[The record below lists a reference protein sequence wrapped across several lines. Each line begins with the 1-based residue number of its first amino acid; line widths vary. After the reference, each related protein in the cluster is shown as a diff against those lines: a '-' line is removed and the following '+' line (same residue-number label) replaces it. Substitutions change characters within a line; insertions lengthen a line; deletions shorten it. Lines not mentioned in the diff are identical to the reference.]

1 MSDRI
6 HPYTRIV
13 GAIIVPFLVAAFML
27 LYPLAATTDRF
38 FAWTILPPIT
48 AMLLGSAYA
57 GGIVFFVHVVRPN
70 RWHAVRYGF
79 PAVLVFATLLAV
91 ATFIHLDRFHFGFL
105 AFYVWITLYI
115 TTPFLV
121 LAAMIVNRGE
131 DSREPDEQEVT
142 LPAWVRILLAVIG
155 LCSLVVGLTLFVAPQ
170 LGISGWAWTLT
181 PLTARVCG
189 AILTLPGM
197 VNLWMLRDPRW
208 SAFRQIFQAQLISLA
223 LILLALALRGGELLW
238 SRPSAPLLVCGLAA
252 SFVAYGALYVWAE
265 RRRRRLTPTTPRG

>member
-13 GAIIVPFLVAAFML
+13 GAIIVPFLMAAFVL
-27 LYPLAATTDRF
+27 LYPLADTTDRF

-70 RWHAVRYGF
+70 RWSAVRHGF
-79 PAVLVFATLLAV
+79 PAVLLFATLLAL
-91 ATFIHLDRFHFGFL
+91 ATFLHWDRFHFGYLSFD
-105 AFYVWITLYI
+105 VWVTLYV

-131 DSREPDEQEVT
+131 DAGAPLPREVL
-142 LPAWVRILLAVIG
+142 LPGWVRILLALLG
-155 LCSLVVGLTLFVAPQ
+155 LCSLIVGLVLFVVPQ
-170 LGISGWAWTLT
+170 LAIAIWAWPLT

-197 VNLWMLRDPRW
+197 VNLGMLRDARW
-208 SAFRQIFQAQLISLA
+208 SAFRQIFQAQLTSLV
-223 LILLALALRGGELLW
+223 LMLLALALRGGELVW
-238 SRPSAPLLVCGLAA
+238 ARPSAALFVCAIAG
-252 SFVAYGALYVWAE
+252 SFVAYAALYGWAE
-265 RRRRRLTPTTPRG
+265 LRRRRT